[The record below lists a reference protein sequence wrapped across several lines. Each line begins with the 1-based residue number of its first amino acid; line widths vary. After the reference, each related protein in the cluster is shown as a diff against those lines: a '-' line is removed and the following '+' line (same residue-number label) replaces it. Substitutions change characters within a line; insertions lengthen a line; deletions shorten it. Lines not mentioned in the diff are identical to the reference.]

1 MGTLPEN
8 RYLCGINDNDM
19 TPIEF
24 RRHLHAHPE
33 LSFAEHATAA
43 FIEDCLKAEGIACR
57 RIADTGVIAEI
68 AGRNAADGR
77 TVVLRADIDALPIH
91 EATGLAF
98 ASCNEGVM
106 HACGHDIHAAVL
118 FGVLQELNR
127 SRDFDGTI
135 LGVFQPAEEC
145 NPGGASKVLAERPF
159 EGRDII
165 AVIGEHVDSGLEV
178 GEIGFCAGRF
188 MASNDELRFRV
199 RGRGGHAAQRD
210 RIDDTV
216 TAAAH
221 IVTMLNAVND
231 GQTVLSIGRIT
242 ADGATN
248 VIPDEVYMEGTLR
261 TFDESVRR
269 TTWRIIESVAATVD
283 ARFGTRTETDIDRGY
298 PCVVNDEGLT
308 AFAKKIAEENCK
320 ATTLP
325 PRTTS
330 EDFGW
335 YCTEYPS
342 LFYRLGA
349 GSAAGRSHTPTFSPD
364 ERAIGVGIDFM
375 RRLAVKTIT
384 EYGKKEK

>member
-1 MGTLPEN
+1 MLGTIPEN
-8 RYLCGINDNDM
+8 RYLCGINAEDM

-33 LSFAEHATAA
+33 LSFAEHVTAS

-57 RIADTGVIAEI
+57 RIADTGVLAEI
-68 AGRNAADGR
+68 CGRTTGGR
-77 TVVLRADIDALPIH
+77 TVVLRADIDALPIN
-91 EATGLAF
+91 EATGLEF
-98 ASCNEGVM
+98 ASHNDGVM
-106 HACGHDIHAAVL
+106 HACGHDMHAAVL

-135 LGVFQPAEEC
+135 LGLFQPAEEC
-145 NPGGASKVLAERPF
+145 NPGGASKVLAENPF
-159 EGRDII
+159 EGYDIV

-199 RGRGGHAAQRD
+199 HGRGGHAAQRD
-210 RIDDTV
+210 KIDDTV

-221 IVTMLNAVND
+221 IVAMLNAVND
-231 GQTVLSIGRIT
+231 GQTVLSIGRIV

-269 TTWRIIESVAATVD
+269 TTWRVIEGIAASID
-283 ARFGTRTETDIDRGY
+283 AKFGTRTETDIDRGY

-308 AFAKKIAEENCK
+308 AFARKIAEEK
-320 ATTLP
+320 YRTVELP

-342 LFYRLGA
+342 LFYRLGVGA
-349 GSAAGRSHTPTFSPD
+349 AAGRSHTPTFEPD
-364 ERAIGVGIDFM
+364 ERAIEVGTDFM
-375 RRLAVKTIT
+375 RRLAVKAIT
-384 EYGKKEK
+384 EYGEKEE

>member
-1 MGTLPEN
+1 
-8 RYLCGINDNDM
+8 M

-33 LSFAEHATAA
+33 LSFDEHATAS
-43 FIEDCLKAEGIACR
+43 FIEECLAAEGIACR
-57 RIADTGVIAEI
+57 RIAGTGVLAEI
-68 AGRNAADGR
+68 AGRPAGGR
-77 TVVLRADIDALPIH
+77 TVVLRADIDALPIS

-98 ASCNEGVM
+98 ASRNEGVM

-127 SRDFDGTI
+127 SRDFDGTV
-135 LGVFQPAEEC
+135 LGLFQPAEEC

-159 EGRDII
+159 DGREII

-199 RGRGGHAAQRD
+199 RGRGGHAAQRG

-221 IVTMLNAVND
+221 IVAMLNAVND
-231 GQTVLSIGRIT
+231 GQTVLSIGRVI

-269 TTWRIIESVAATVD
+269 TTWRIIEGIAASVD
-283 ARFGTRTETDIDRGY
+283 AKFGTKTETDIDRGY

-308 AFAKKIAEENCK
+308 AFARKIAEESHK
-320 ATTLP
+320 AVALP

-330 EDFGW
+330 EDFGR

-342 LFYRLGA
+342 LFYRLGVGA
-349 GSAAGRSHTPTFSPD
+349 AAGRSHTPTFAPD
-364 ERAIGVGIDFM
+364 ERAIEVGIGFM
-375 RRLAVKTIT
+375 HRLAVKITT
-384 EYGKKEK
+384 EYGKKEE

>member
-1 MGTLPEN
+1 MGTLPEK
-8 RYLCGINDNDM
+8 RYLCGINDDDM

-33 LSFAEHATAA
+33 LSFAEHATAS
-43 FIEDCLKAEGIACR
+43 FIEDCLKSEGIACR
-57 RIADTGVIAEI
+57 RIAGTGILAEI
-68 AGRNAADGR
+68 TGRSENKR
-77 TVVLRADIDALPIH
+77 TVVLRADIDALPIR
-91 EATGLAF
+91 EATGLEF
-98 ASCNEGVM
+98 ASHNDGVM

-127 SRDFDGTI
+127 NRDFDGTV
-135 LGVFQPAEEC
+135 LGLFQPAEEC

-159 EGRDII
+159 DGRDII

-199 RGRGGHAAQRD
+199 KGKGGHAAQRD
-210 RIDDTV
+210 KIDDTV

-221 IVTMLNAVND
+221 IVAMLNAVND

-269 TTWRIIESVAATVD
+269 TTWRIIDGIAASID
-283 ARFGTRTETDIDRGY
+283 SKFGTRTEVDINRGY

-308 AFAKKIAEENCK
+308 AFAKTLAEKSYN
-320 ATTLP
+320 ATDLP

-342 LFYRLGA
+342 LFYRLGVGA
-349 GSAAGRSHTPTFSPD
+349 AAGRSHTPTFDPD
-364 ERAIGVGIDFM
+364 EKAIEVGIDFM

-384 EYGKKEK
+384 EYGKK